1 MKNIKILATES
12 YLPKKEIKSEELE
25 KIYKLESGYIKKRT
39 GINKRYYV
47 EEETME
53 DTVIKAVNNLVSNFK
68 FNKQEIGLI
77 IVATTTPEKFMPG
90 IANSVQ
96 KKLKIKNSNCIDIL
110 AGCNGYITAFDI
122 ASIYIQLGKVDKALV
137 IGADILSKYTDEKD
151 ISTRIILSDG
161 VGVTLLGSCKE
172 EKKYV
177 SDIESIPDEKDILSC
192 EIGKHILMNGKEI
205 YKYAV
210 TEPVKSI
217 NRLLKKSSEKI
228 ENIKYIIPHQS
239 NKKIIKGITNRLNI
253 TEEKMYTNIENV
265 GNTFCASIPIALKDM
280 MDKKL
285 LENGDKIILLGY
297 GGGLNTGSILIEM

>member
-1 MKNIKILATES
+1 
-12 YLPKKEIKSEELE
+12 
-25 KIYKLESGYIKKRT
+25 
-39 GINKRYYV
+39 
-47 EEETME
+47 
-53 DTVIKAVNNLVSNFK
+53 
-68 FNKQEIGLI
+68 
-77 IVATTTPEKFMPG
+77 
-90 IANSVQ
+90 
-96 KKLKIKNSNCIDIL
+96 
-110 AGCNGYITAFDI
+110 
-122 ASIYIQLGKVDKALV
+122 
-137 IGADILSKYTDEKD
+137 
-151 ISTRIILSDG
+151 
-161 VGVTLLGSCKE
+161 
-172 EKKYV
+172 
-177 SDIESIPDEKDILSC
+177 
-192 EIGKHILMNGKEI
+192 MNGKEI

-285 LENGDKIILLGY
+285 LESGDKIILLGY